1 MNEYKPYL
9 MCDDSEKDGK
19 AETMMDYIMS
29 WCFRCASYEYVKL
42 RQPILYRYCKY
53 MLCVLLDMTD
63 KIDSITFEKVT
74 VWKQWKYIDL
84 WVEVE
89 FSIKSKGNEGDKRE
103 KHAILIENKYYTL
116 VHDDQLMRYKETFD
130 SYYKDK
136 EEDYPMAN
144 RHCALITCQ
153 YENTNTYNTLKQQLG
168 ENNPF
173 HLYNVYHLLD
183 SSVGFAPSE
192 SDIFNE
198 FFIRDW
204 L

>member
-1 MNEYKPYL
+1 MIEYKPYL
-9 MCDDSEKDGK
+9 MYDDSEKDGK

-42 RQPILYRYCKY
+42 KQPILYRYCKY
-53 MLCVLLDMTD
+53 MLCVLLGKTD
-63 KIDSITFEKVT
+63 QMDSITFDKVK
-74 VWKQWKYIDL
+74 VWKQWKYVDL

-89 FSIKSKGNEGDKRE
+89 LSIIGKDNKETTQE

-116 VHDDQLMRYKETFD
+116 VHDDQLKRYKETFD
-130 SYYKDK
+130 TYYKSREKDFPK
-136 EEDYPMAN
+136 SS
-144 RHCALITCQ
+144 RHYSVITCQ
-153 YENTNTYNTLKQQLG
+153 YENTDAYATLKKQV
-168 ENNPF
+168 NSPF
-173 HLYNVYHLLD
+173 HLFNVYDLMD
-183 SSVGFAPSE
+183 RSMNFEPSE